1 MASPSVYSGYESQPQ
16 QQPVQNQP
24 GGMPRSRMQQQMD
37 DMLLGGSTYAEPF
50 PQHPRSSSRAGFAR
64 RSSISSQTSN
74 RTGVFSWARGK
85 RGNAGAGADYEDNDD
100 DVGDGANIDTSMA
113 QMDINSIT
121 GLRDRDRYPT
131 VQKDSPSS
139 PNPGAAGPAGG
150 RTMSISSTMSSGY
163 FDTTPIIPT
172 FRGTNGSQSSNQYRK
187 NLTNA
192 RKAAFRTSD
201 IPPFAPGT
209 GGPMSPQQQPPPHGR
224 GSMMNPQYRPPPPP
238 GGGPPRPSYGAAP
251 RLNSMSGPPS
261 AIDFAGQ
268 GGPNGRAMS
277 MTAGVPPGF
286 APGAKAGPPPQRSS
300 RPPSRMSSQQQ
311 FMTNGLQQ
319 MQLASSPLPNYKRVS
334 ASTMT
339 DPINFATSSSTGHS
353 SPSMSNSTVDLGVQ
367 TDDTSLSTASS
378 PYVLP
383 PLSTVSNDVDTNGQS
398 KSLTPVVLSPA
409 DQRSLTEKDNHI
421 SELETMNKSLLD
433 EIRLVTGELSDSI
446 RRELG
451 LADPDES
458 ERNEQG
464 RDATSLASKISTLE
478 AQLDLERRKRLLAES
493 KLQSAGHTSYLEG
506 YDMIEIERELAER
519 DRLFQNEQRENELLR
534 ENISKLSGDFEDLQL
549 ESNQLKTGILPELRS
564 HVEDLELLTAAGNP
578 IELLKQIEE
587 LKVENKKIQSL
598 MEENSTR
605 GPLGEKLKAVE
616 QQRDV
621 LREALRSLRER
632 KDHEVRQTADR
643 VRQLESKLEK
653 EKVLSNQMQRKL
665 VQTRAAA
672 SSPINPTFPVI
683 SSKHS
688 SSSSANNSGSELISP
703 SRDEYFDASSMGN
716 TGHQQRSASGSLQ
729 PPSFAFENS
738 ERTRSASPV
747 SFEIS
752 HEPTWLDSD
761 SRYGRPRQT
770 LLNMPKNRTEQVP
783 LSLGSS

>member
-1 MASPSVYSGYESQPQ
+1 MASSSLYSGYDGPS

-37 DMLLGGSTYAEPF
+37 DMLLGGTTYAEPL
-50 PQHPRSSSRAGFAR
+50 PQHPRSSSRAGFTR
-64 RSSISSQTSN
+64 RTSVSSQTSN

-85 RGNAGAGADYEDNDD
+85 RGGSAADYEDNDD
-100 DVGDGANIDTSMA
+100 DAGDGANIDTSMT

-139 PNPGAAGPAGG
+139 PNPGGAGGAGG

-163 FDTTPIIPT
+163 FDTAPIIPT
-172 FRGTNGSQSSNQYRK
+172 FRGTNGNQTNNQYRK

-201 IPPFAPGT
+201 IPPFAPGS
-209 GGPMSPQQQPPPHGR
+209 GPPMSPQQQPPHGR

-238 GGGPPRPSYGAAP
+238 GGPPRPSYGASP
-251 RLNSMSGPPS
+251 RLNSMSGPPPS
-261 AIDFAGQ
+261 VDFTGQ

-277 MTAGVPPGF
+277 LTAGVPPGF
-286 APGAKAGPPPQRSS
+286 APPGAKAGPPAQRSS

-319 MQLASSPLPNYKRVS
+319 MQLATSPLPNYKRVS

-339 DPINFATSSSTGHS
+339 DPINIATSSSTGHS

-367 TDDTSLSTASS
+367 TDDTSLSTSSS

-383 PLSTVSNDVDTNGQS
+383 PLSGVNNDVDANGHA
-398 KSLTPVVLSPA
+398 KSLTPVILSPA

-421 SELETMNKSLLD
+421 SELEAMNKSLLD
-433 EIRLVTGELSDSI
+433 EVRLVTGELSDSI

-451 LADPDES
+451 LAQLDDS
-458 ERNEQG
+458 ERDEQG
-464 RDATSLASKISTLE
+464 RDATSLALKISTLE
-478 AQLDLERRKRLLAES
+478 SQLDLERRKRLLAES

-534 ENISKLSGDFEDLQL
+534 ENISKLSGEFEDLQL

-688 SSSSANNSGSELISP
+688 SSSSANNSGSEIISP
-703 SRDEYFDASSMGN
+703 SRDEYFDASSVGAA
-716 TGHQQRSASGSLQ
+716 GHQQRSASGSLH
-729 PPSFAFENS
+729 PPSFAFETS

-770 LLNMPKNRTEQVP
+770 LLNMPKNRTEHMP